1 MIPFGIVI
9 AAGLSGLLGGAAIVK
24 YWDGILEWLKVF
36 LPKISELIRLCA
48 KEFGPEFEHT
58 AIMVADIIDEID
70 AKISHKLYHKIGHQ
84 EWMEETTTRM
94 LHEDEL
100 PPAVKRKL
108 EQKRQ
113 SATKDEVDITSEMEK
128 ELQMTI
134 G

>member
-1 MIPFGIVI
+1 MIPLILLGAV
-9 AAGLSGLLGGAAIVK
+9 GLAGLLGGVAIVK
-24 YWDGILEWLKVF
+24 YWDDILEWLHIF
-36 LPKISELIRLCA
+36 LPKITELIRMYA

-58 AIMVADIIDEID
+58 AIMVADIADEIN
-70 AKISHKLYHKIGHQ
+70 AKISHKFYHKVGHQ

-100 PPAVKRKL
+100 PPAIKRKL
-108 EQKRQ
+108 EKKRE
-113 SATKDEVDITSEMEK
+113 SAVKDEIDITSEMEK

>member
-1 MIPFGIVI
+1 MIPLILLGAV
-9 AAGLSGLLGGAAIVK
+9 GLAGLLGGVAIVK
-24 YWDGILEWLKVF
+24 YWDDILEWLHIF
-36 LPKISELIRLCA
+36 LPKITELIRMYA

-58 AIMVADIIDEID
+58 AIMVADIADEIN
-70 AKISHKLYHKIGHQ
+70 AKISHKFYHKVGHQ

-100 PPAVKRKL
+100 PPAIKRKL
-108 EQKRQ
+108 EQKRE
-113 SATKDEVDITSEMEK
+113 SAVKDEIDITSEMEK